1 MKARSARPSRT
12 TWPRTE
18 GFEKRRINALASANQ
33 VLNHLHVIL
42 IMNILFA
49 QAAKKY
55 GPSTIRKHGVIVD
68 IAGGQ
73 HKFLGF

>member
-1 MKARSARPSRT
+1 
-12 TWPRTE
+12 
-18 GFEKRRINALASANQ
+18 
-33 VLNHLHVIL
+33 
-42 IMNILFA
+42 MNILFA

-55 GPSTIRKHGVIVD
+55 GPTTIRKHGVIVD